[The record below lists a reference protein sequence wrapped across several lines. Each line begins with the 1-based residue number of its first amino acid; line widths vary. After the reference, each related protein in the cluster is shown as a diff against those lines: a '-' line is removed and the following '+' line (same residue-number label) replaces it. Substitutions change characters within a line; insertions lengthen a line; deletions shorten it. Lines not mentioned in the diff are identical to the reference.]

1 MNYPETVTEFLTH
14 VNGKVYSVCEVFYTI
29 YLKDCTKPQ
38 EAAEQLRTFLENC
51 LAIPSD
57 YTLMVEGKYSEEEVG
72 KTIGEI
78 KPIPTQ
84 LVQNLMDKSPAEDQF
99 YLELWTQMCNKTL
112 FPNELTMVSAI
123 IVLMY
128 MPKIPYFCLPQVP
141 TMEDE
146 VYQECTRHVQEQIK
160 RAIYAIEAG
169 YPQKTQLAVQL
180 MRLCNQ
186 IKGEKEKTVF
196 IAQILGYYQGQIKQL
211 MDSQKKEK
219 SPNARQDDS
228 GTE

>member
-78 KPIPTQ
+78 KPILTRQ
-84 LVQNLMDKSPAEDQF
+84 VKSISKLFCIED
-99 YLELWTQMCNKTL
+99 L
-112 FPNELTMVSAI
+112 I
-123 IVLMY
+123 
-128 MPKIPYFCLPQVP
+128 
-141 TMEDE
+141 
-146 VYQECTRHVQEQIK
+146 
-160 RAIYAIEAG
+160 
-169 YPQKTQLAVQL
+169 
-180 MRLCNQ
+180 
-186 IKGEKEKTVF
+186 
-196 IAQILGYYQGQIKQL
+196 
-211 MDSQKKEK
+211 
-219 SPNARQDDS
+219 
-228 GTE
+228 

>member
-78 KPIPTQ
+78 KPILTQ

-112 FPNELTMVSAI
+112 FPNELT
-123 IVLMY
+123 
-128 MPKIPYFCLPQVP
+128 
-141 TMEDE
+141 
-146 VYQECTRHVQEQIK
+146 
-160 RAIYAIEAG
+160 
-169 YPQKTQLAVQL
+169 
-180 MRLCNQ
+180 
-186 IKGEKEKTVF
+186 KEKTVF

>member
-1 MNYPETVTEFLTH
+1 MSFWDF
-14 VNGKVYSVCEVFYTI
+14 S
-29 YLKDCTKPQ
+29 
-38 EAAEQLRTFLENC
+38 LENTGRTQIVSIQYQEQYGR
-51 LAIPSD
+51 A
-57 YTLMVEGKYSEEEVG
+57 K
-72 KTIGEI
+72 
-78 KPIPTQ
+78 KPVFMRVFAVSSVIPTQ